1 MWVKE
6 AINSPLVFFCFVL
19 FFFLQKNEKQMG
31 RGGGV
36 EQDSKFQRRRYR
48 GFRLHVIR
56 TSQPQATSRLTCRH
70 GKRDPAKPARRMG
83 LRRLAFSVPT
93 IREFKINDCS
103 DDAPKFAYLI
113 DKNKSFARPSRAFF
127 NSVHFFQVL
136 GKSAMWNDHF
146 SSVTENVNTQAQI
159 WIQYSF
165 LALTPDL

>member
-1 MWVKE
+1 MGKGGDQF
-6 AINSPLVFFCFVL
+6 AACFFLFCFV
-19 FFFLQKNEKQMG
+19 FCFCKRTRKKWG
-31 RGGGV
+31 GGGGV

-113 DKNKSFARPSRAFF
+113 DKNKSFARPSRAFL

-136 GKSAMWNDHF
+136 GKSAM
-146 SSVTENVNTQAQI
+146 
-159 WIQYSF
+159 
-165 LALTPDL
+165 